1 MGREVLYRQPMTS
14 SSRQM
19 ISGAWE
25 MTLLRLVLESIGV
38 GGMSLRSSKFI
49 EVFMSRVITCLEGL
63 FISGLE

>member
-1 MGREVLYRQPMTS
+1 MTY

-38 GGMSLRSSKFI
+38 GGMSLRRSKFI

>member
-1 MGREVLYRQPMTS
+1 MGREVLYRQPMTY

-38 GGMSLRSSKFI
+38 GGMSLRRSKFI